1 MGDDFWSTFV
11 EPNADKPKKRV
22 LTVWGQG
29 KINVNTANPLTLL
42 ALICAG
48 APEAVL
54 CIDPVQAQTFV
65 SMVTM
70 IRGFTAGAPMFG
82 SPKDFTNTLKGAGM
96 VGPILQSMGIPPVV
110 FKSESEMQK
119 MVSTESKMFSIY
131 ADGIIEGRNR
141 ETRVRI
147 HAVVDFRQA
156 TDLQELM
163 ANGAANNP
171 LAGVDMGKFAGLQNS
186 IAGGSA
192 FTGKKAPPG
201 GMPPGMG
208 EDMTPE
214 QMAQAMATNPAGQV
228 VYWRIE

>member
-1 MGDDFWSTFV
+1 V
-11 EPNADKPKKRV
+11 
-22 LTVWGQG
+22 
-29 KINVNTANPLTLL
+29 NVNTANPLTLL

-48 APEAVL
+48 APDAVL
-54 CIDPVQAQTFV
+54 CLDPLQAQTFV

-147 HAVVDFRQA
+147 HTVVDFRQA
-156 TDLQELM
+156 TDLQEIM
-163 ANGAANNP
+163 ASGAANDA
-171 LAGVDMGKFAGLQNS
+171 LSGVDMGRFSGLP
-186 IAGGSA
+186 IAGASA
-192 FTGKKAPPG
+192 IGGTKAPPG
-201 GMPPGMG
+201 GLPPGMG
-208 EDMTPE
+208 EDLTPE

-228 VYWRIE
+228 VYWRVE